1 MEGRIKRGIVFF
13 LMALTDVILLTSYLS
28 EWKKDFSKD
37 GAQILESW
45 SDVSDEQEAEEVSL
59 PMRWNSKETK
69 TIKIRTTLPSTLKQ
83 DDYLVFW
90 SKHQD
95 VSVYIEDHQIYSTQ
109 EAPRF
114 GKAVV
119 CMWNYV
125 SLPEDAAG
133 KDLEIIFGSPYEN
146 WSYTLNE
153 VLCGTRTELGLWMI
167 RELGI
172 HFMLDVILIIA
183 GIFFIIFALVR
194 KMERRYKLC
203 QFFFG
208 AASILFGLWFQCG
221 TKDSVFSWAGG
232 YGDAMLC
239 CLSLFMIP
247 IAMMMYVRMRVL
259 RFDRY
264 RRVCE
269 VFIFAGVVLLPGV
282 FLLQALGIRDI
293 YEMQLAG
300 YLLFLITAAWAVMTA
315 IYYYV
320 KHRKRISVLTVINGI
335 LYIIVVAAILLV
347 DSNRQFF
354 LLPNDLLIRM
364 GVVLI
369 IFFEL
374 YMFFEQI
381 RQKERMQEAVEE
393 QNRNLKL
400 QVATNQISPHFI
412 LNTLGAIRS
421 MIRTDGERAYD
432 LLYDFSKYIRNNMV
446 EKDYTKQIP
455 FLEEMDYIDTY
466 LTLEKLRFGE
476 KIKVEK
482 DFQITEFRVLPLTI
496 QPFVE
501 NAVKHGLMEA
511 KKGGTVW
518 IRTLLKADHV
528 FIEIE
533 DNGVGFDVHKM
544 IEDEN
549 RTSIGMKSAMYRIQY
564 NMGGECKVTSTTQ
577 QGNSGTKIC
586 IEIPIK
592 RGGKNENNHSRR

>member
-13 LMALTDVILLTSYLS
+13 LMTLTGVIILTLYFSD
-28 EWKKDFSKD
+28 WKKDFLKNEV
-37 GAQILESW
+37 QILESW
-45 SDVSDEQEAEEVSL
+45 SNVSDGQEAESVSL
-59 PMRWNSKETK
+59 PMRWDSKKTK
-69 TIKIRTTLPSTLKQ
+69 TIKIRTTLPADLNQ
-83 DDYLVFW
+83 DDYLAFW

-95 VSVYIEDHQIYSTQ
+95 VSVSIEDNQIYSTQ
-109 EAPRF
+109 EALRF

-119 CMWNYV
+119 CMWNYIN
-125 SLPEDAAG
+125 LPEDAAG
-133 KDLEIIFGSPYEN
+133 KQLEITFGSPYEY

-153 VLCGTRTELGLWMI
+153 VLCGTRTEIDSWMI
-167 RELGI
+167 QELGI
-172 HFMLDVILIIA
+172 QFLLDVVLITA
-183 GIFFIIFALVR
+183 GIFFMIFALVR
-194 KMERRYKLC
+194 KMERRYKIC

-208 AASILFGLWFQCG
+208 VAAILFGIWFQCG
-221 TKDSVFSWAGG
+221 TKDSAFSWVGG
-232 YGDAMLC
+232 YGDALLC

-247 IAMMMYVRMRVL
+247 IALMMYVRMRVL

-264 RRVCE
+264 RRICE
-269 VFIFAGVVLLPGV
+269 VFIFIGVVLLPGV
-282 FLLQALGIRDI
+282 FLLQALEIRDI
-293 YEMQLAG
+293 YEMQMAG
-300 YLLFLITAAWAVMTA
+300 YLLFFITAAWAVMSA

-320 KHRKRISVLTVINGI
+320 EHRKRISGLTVINGI

-347 DSNRQFF
+347 DSNRQLLF
-354 LLPNDLLIRM
+354 LPNDLLIRL
-364 GVVLI
+364 GVALI

-400 QVATNQISPHFI
+400 QIATNQISPHFI

-482 DFQITEFRVLPLTI
+482 DFQITEFRVLPLTV

-511 KKGGTVW
+511 KRGGTVW
-518 IRTLLKADHV
+518 IRTWLKEDHV
-528 FIEIE
+528 FIEIK

-544 IEDEN
+544 MEDEN

-564 NMGGECKVTSTTQ
+564 KMGGECKVNSTTQ
-577 QGNSGTKIC
+577 QGNSGTRIC

-592 RGGKNENNHSRR
+592 RGGKNENDHSR